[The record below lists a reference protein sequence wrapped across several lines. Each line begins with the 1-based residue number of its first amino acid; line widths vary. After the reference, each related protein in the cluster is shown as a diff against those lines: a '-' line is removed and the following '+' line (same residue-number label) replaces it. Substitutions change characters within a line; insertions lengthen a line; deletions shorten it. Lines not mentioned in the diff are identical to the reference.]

1 MYLIMANT
9 TLGFRVVAAEAIP
22 EGCVAAYELA
32 RAVYGADAFAVEAPL
47 VDVAALEAAVA
58 AKRRVIGKTTGR
70 VAKGLGCPDCGE
82 RRADYLEP
90 INEENFDDDVRCHS
104 CGTIYTIPLA
114 S

>member
-9 TLGFRVVAAEAIP
+9 TMGFRVVAAEATP
-22 EGCVAAYELA
+22 EKCVAAYERA
-32 RAVYGADAFAVEAPL
+32 REVYGADAFAVEAPL

-58 AKRRVIGKTTGR
+58 AKRRVLGKATGR

-90 INEENFDDDVRCHS
+90 IDEENCDDDVRCHG
-104 CGTIYTIPLA
+104 CGTIYATPLA